1 MYECARDQKG
11 EFLNSLFRSVAIGNQ
26 LKVHTQKRDMSR
38 MTVDLLCKCTGQT
51 RRKRDET
58 KEQFLG
64 RVTHLYCAE
73 KEIRRVVSGGVC
85 LDRFRLHTKTDRP

>member
-1 MYECARDQKG
+1 
-11 EFLNSLFRSVAIGNQ
+11 
-26 LKVHTQKRDMSR
+26 MSR

-51 RRKRDET
+51 RRKREET

-85 LDRFRLHTKTDRP
+85 LDRFRLNTKTERLRGITHLLKLPSATSALLCCCACRVVSFGVCNTYI

>member
-1 MYECARDQKG
+1 
-11 EFLNSLFRSVAIGNQ
+11 
-26 LKVHTQKRDMSR
+26 

-73 KEIRRVVSGGVC
+73 KEIRRVESLSHCRSLSVLYLYDNLLEDLTALGAAAS
-85 LDRFRLHTKTDRP
+85 LTHLYLQKNRIERIH